1 MSNQVKEILF
11 TGPDGRLVGKY
22 KKGQSLNPPVALL
35 LHPHPLYGGTMNNPI
50 IMELYNIFDDL
61 GFSTFRFN
69 FRGVGKSE
77 GKFDNGLGELADAA
91 AALDWVQRQN
101 PNTNQCWVSGFSF
114 GAVICMQLLMRRPEI
129 TRFVSVS
136 PQPNLYDFNFLAP
149 CPASGLIVHGKKD
162 EIAPLDDVQKLAQK
176 LQAQKNITVEYE
188 EVSGANHFYD
198 NEIPKLKK
206 IIQNYIEIELNSRS
220 R

>member
-50 IMELYNIFDDL
+50 VMELYNIFDSL

-129 TRFVSVS
+129 TRFISVS

-176 LQAQKNITVEYE
+176 LQAQKNITINFE

-206 IIQNYIEIELNSRS
+206 VVENYIETEFNSRY

>member
-1 MSNQVKEILF
+1 MSNLVKEIVF
-11 TGPDGRLVGKY
+11 TGPDGKLVGKY

-50 IMELYNIFDDL
+50 IMELFHIFDSF

-77 GKFDNGLGELADAA
+77 GKFDNGLGELSDSAA
-91 AALDWVQRQN
+91 GLDWVQRQN
-101 PNTNQCWVSGFSF
+101 PNTNQCWVAGFSF
-114 GAVICMQLLMRRPEI
+114 GALLSMQLLMRRPEI
-129 TRFVSVS
+129 RRFISIS

-149 CPASGLIVHGKKD
+149 CPASGIIIQGKKD
-162 EIAPLDDVQKLAQK
+162 ELVPIEDTSRLALK
-176 LQAQKNITVEYE
+176 LQSQKSITVDYE
-188 EVSGANHFYD
+188 EISGANHFYD
-198 NEIPKLKK
+198 NEIHKLNKT
-206 IIQNYIEIELNSRS
+206 ITGYIERELNSRY

>member
-35 LHPHPLYGGTMNNPI
+35 LHPHPLYGGTMSNPI
-50 IMELYNIFDDL
+50 VMELYNIFDSL

-129 TRFVSVS
+129 TRFISVS

-176 LQAQKNITVEYE
+176 LQAQKNITINYE

-206 IIQNYIEIELNSRS
+206 VIENYIETEFNSRY

>member
-1 MSNQVKEILF
+1 MSNQIKEILF

-50 IMELYNIFDDL
+50 VMELYNIFDAL

-206 IIQNYIEIELNSRS
+206 IIQNYIEIELNSRF

>member
-50 IMELYNIFDDL
+50 VMELYNIFDAL

-162 EIAPLDDVQKLAQK
+162 EIAPLDDVQKLALK

-188 EVSGANHFYD
+188 EISGANHFYD

-206 IIQNYIEIELNSRS
+206 VIENYIEIELNSRF

>member
-35 LHPHPLYGGTMNNPI
+35 LHPHPLYGGTMSNPI
-50 IMELYNIFDDL
+50 VMELYNIFDAL

-206 IIQNYIEIELNSRS
+206 IVENYIEIELNSRF

>member
-50 IMELYNIFDDL
+50 VMELYNIFDAL

-176 LQAQKNITVEYE
+176 LQAQKNITVQYE
-188 EVSGANHFYD
+188 EISGANHFYD

-206 IIQNYIEIELNSRS
+206 VIENYIEIELNSRF

>member
-50 IMELYNIFDDL
+50 VMELYNIFDAL

-162 EIAPLDDVQKLAQK
+162 EIAPLEDVQKLAQK

-206 IIQNYIEIELNSRS
+206 IIENYIEIELNSRF

>member
-50 IMELYNIFDDL
+50 VMELYNIFDAL

-176 LQAQKNITVEYE
+176 LQAQKNITVMYE

-206 IIQNYIEIELNSRS
+206 IIENYIEIELNSRF

>member
-50 IMELYNIFDDL
+50 VMELYNIFDAL

-136 PQPNLYDFNFLAP
+136 TQPNLYDFNFLAP

-188 EVSGANHFYD
+188 EISGANHFYD

-206 IIQNYIEIELNSRS
+206 VIENYIEIELNSRF

>member
-1 MSNQVKEILF
+1 MSNLVKEIVF
-11 TGPDGRLVGKY
+11 TGPDGKLVGKY

-50 IMELYNIFDDL
+50 IMELFHIFDNF

-77 GKFDNGLGELADAA
+77 GKFDNGLGELSDSAA
-91 AALDWVQRQN
+91 GLDWVQRQN
-101 PNTNQCWVSGFSF
+101 PNTNQCWVAGFSF
-114 GAVICMQLLMRRPEI
+114 GALLGMQLLMRRPEI
-129 TRFVSVS
+129 RRFISIS

-149 CPASGLIVHGKKD
+149 CPASGIIIQGKKD
-162 EIAPLDDVQKLAQK
+162 ELVPIEDTSRLALK
-176 LQAQKNITVEYE
+176 LQSQKSITVDYE
-188 EVSGANHFYD
+188 EISGANHFYD
-198 NEIPKLKK
+198 NEIHKLNKTK
-206 IIQNYIEIELNSRS
+206 TSYIERELNSRY

>member
-1 MSNQVKEILF
+1 MSNLVKEIVF
-11 TGPDGRLVGKY
+11 TGPDGKLVGKY

-50 IMELYNIFDDL
+50 IMEMFHIFDSF

-77 GKFDNGLGELADAA
+77 GKFDNGLGELSDSAA
-91 AALDWVQRQN
+91 GLDWVQRQN
-101 PNTNQCWVSGFSF
+101 PNTNQCWVAGFSF
-114 GAVICMQLLMRRPEI
+114 GALLSMQLLMRRPEI
-129 TRFVSVS
+129 RRFISIS

-149 CPASGLIVHGKKD
+149 CPASGIIIQGKKD
-162 EIAPLDDVQKLAQK
+162 ELVPIEDTSRLALK
-176 LQAQKNITVEYE
+176 LQSQKSITVDYE
-188 EVSGANHFYD
+188 EISGANHFYD
-198 NEIPKLKK
+198 NEIHKLNKT
-206 IIQNYIEIELNSRS
+206 ITSYIERELNSRY

>member
-1 MSNQVKEILF
+1 MNNQVKEIVF
-11 TGPDGRLVGKY
+11 TGPDGKLVGKY
-22 KKGQSLNPPVALL
+22 KKGQSLNPPVALI
-35 LHPHPLYGGTMNNPI
+35 LHPHPLYGGTMNNPVVL
-50 IMELYNIFDDL
+50 ELFNIFDNL

-91 AALDWVQRQN
+91 AGLDWIQRQN
-101 PNTNQCWVSGFSF
+101 PNANQCWVAGFSF
-114 GAVICMQLLMRRPEI
+114 GALLCMQLLMRRPEI

-149 CPASGLIVHGKKD
+149 CPASGMLIQGKRD
-162 EIAPLDDVQKLAQK
+162 ELVPIEDTNRLAQK
-176 LQAQKNITVEYE
+176 LQSQKNIVVDYE
-188 EVSGANHFYD
+188 EISGANHFYD
-198 NEIPKLKK
+198 NEMHKLNK
-206 IIQNYIEIELNSRS
+206 IVATYVEKELNSRY